1 MRVRL
6 GGREAQ
12 FHSWIEGLWLLKAGA
27 MRFFFVL
34 FSLLVF
40 KI

>member
-27 MRFFFVL
+27 MRFVL
-34 FSLLVF
+34 FCFVF
-40 KI
+40 FASV